1 MQPPERNANEINF
14 LALRTPRKSSRIMD
28 ERAER
33 EMRHKGPTTLEFDLT
48 RRLSGSPAPARFG
61 RAPFAITNPDQS
73 VPEAICSAM

>member
-1 MQPPERNANEINF
+1 
-14 LALRTPRKSSRIMD
+14 MD